1 MKGFPSGDTVN
12 ELDRLAFLFMWR
24 LRQEAVKAFQG
35 LGLRLG
41 QVAVLGF
48 LDAGLSHP
56 GEIADNLDYAPSL
69 VSSLIASLEERGL
82 IERRSDTSDKRKVVL
97 ELTREGQEILAS
109 LQQMWNDITKRYYAK
124 LSPSELECLKR
135 SYSILLED
143 E

>member
-1 MKGFPSGDTVN
+1 MKGSPSGDTVN

-24 LRQEAVKAFQG
+24 LRQEAVKAFQS

-48 LDAGLSHP
+48 LDAGVTHP
-56 GEIADNLDYAPSL
+56 GEIAENLDYTPPL

-82 IERRSDTSDKRKVVL
+82 IERRPDASDRRKVVL
-97 ELTREGQEILAS
+97 ELTREGREILAH
-109 LQQMWNDITKRYYAK
+109 LQQMWNDIIKRYYAK
-124 LSPSELECLKR
+124 LSPTELDCLKH
-135 SYSILLED
+135 SYSILVED